1 MNDEFQRKMIAFKI
15 ARFIE
20 TKFKTKLGEEFPDS
34 KAPSNGDAK
43 AGGNANAPSNGN
55 ASAPQK

>member
-34 KAPSNGDAK
+34 SAPSNGNAD
-43 AGGNANAPSNGN
+43 GGNANAPSNGN